1 MKTNP
6 TKKESNTFRMKTD
19 PTKKESNTFRMKT
32 NPTKKESTT
41 SILLWKVEALVFID
55 GEIRCFC

>member
-1 MKTNP
+1 
-6 TKKESNTFRMKTD
+6 MKTD
-19 PTKKESNTFRMKT
+19 PTKKESTTFRMKT
-32 NPTKKESTT
+32 DPTKKESTT